1 MMNTHPLRKLAA
13 AAAVLSLPTLVLAQA
28 ATPPAP
34 TVDSGITSWM
44 LVSTTL
50 VLLMVPGLALFYG
63 GLVRTKNVLGT
74 MMHSFIAMAIVG
86 VIWAVAGYSLA
97 FGPNVL
103 GGFVGWNK
111 NLLFLSGI
119 DQTIMS
125 SNVPEYVFAMFQG
138 KFAIITPALI
148 AGAVAERISFR
159 GWAIFI
165 TLWVLFVY
173 APLCHWVWAADGYFF
188 NMGAIDFAGGTVVH
202 ISSGVSGLVL
212 AMFVGPRLGHPK
224 LSTSPNNLTMVLLGA
239 GLLWVGWFGF
249 NAGSAVASNL
259 DTARALT
266 VTQVAAATGAL
277 TWVLI
282 EAFAHGKPT
291 SLGLASGILA
301 GLVAITPAAG
311 VVGVKGAIALGV
323 IAAVG
328 CYFVITLKGKF
339 GYDDTLDAFG
349 VHGAGGIIGAI
360 ALTFFIRDSWAK
372 PEGWTFMGQLK
383 TQLFA
388 VGATV
393 AFAVAMTL
401 IIGFIVQ
408 KTVGLRL
415 SEQSERAGMDHDLH
429 GERGYGLNNL
439 N

>member
-1 MMNTHPLRKLAA
+1 MIKHTPVRALGLLAA
-13 AAAVLSLPTLVLAQA
+13 LAALPVAGFAQTPGA
-28 ATPPAP
+28 APV
-34 TVDSGITSWM
+34 VDSGITSWM

-74 MMHSFIAMAIVG
+74 MMHSFIAMAVVG
-86 VIWAVAGYSLA
+86 VVWAVAGYSLS

-103 GGFVGWNK
+103 GGLVGWNPDF
-111 NLLFLSGI
+111 LFLTGI
-119 DQTIMS
+119 DQSIMPAGI
-125 SNVPEYVFAMFQG
+125 PEYVFAMFQG

-159 GWAIFI
+159 GWIAFI
-165 TLWVLFVY
+165 TLWVLLVY
-173 APLCHWVWAADGYFF
+173 APLCHWVWAGDGYFF
-188 NMGAIDFAGGTVVH
+188 KMGAIDFAGGTVVH
-202 ISSGVSGLVL
+202 ISSGISGLVL
-212 AMFVGPRLGHPK
+212 ALFLGPRLGHPK

-282 EAFAHGKPT
+282 EAIAHGKPT

-323 IAAVG
+323 IAALG
-328 CYFVITLKGKF
+328 CYFVITLKGRL

-372 PEGWTFMGQLK
+372 PEGWTLGGQLLV
-383 TQLFA
+383 QLKA

-393 AFAVAMTL
+393 VFASVMTL
-401 IIGFIVQ
+401 LIGFLVQ
-408 KTVGLRL
+408 KTIGLRL
-415 SEQSERAGMDHDLH
+415 CERSERSGMDHELH

>member
-1 MMNTHPLRKLAA
+1 MMKHTPSRVLAA
-13 AAAVLSLPTLVLAQA
+13 LALALVPALGFAQTPAAAT
-28 ATPPAP
+28 P
-34 TVDSGITSWM
+34 TVDSGITAWM
-44 LVSTTL
+44 LMSTTL

-74 MMHSFIAMAIVG
+74 MMHSFIAMAVVG
-86 VIWAVAGYSLA
+86 VIWAVCGYSMA
-97 FGPNVL
+97 FGPNAL

-111 NLLFLSGI
+111 DLLFLSGI

-125 SNVPEYVFAMFQG
+125 YNVPEYVFAMFQG

-148 AGAVAERISFR
+148 AGAVAERISFK
-159 GWAIFI
+159 GWVAFI
-165 TLWVLFVY
+165 TLWVLLVY
-173 APLCHWVWAADGYFF
+173 APLCHWVWASDGYFF
-188 NMGAIDFAGGTVVH
+188 KMGAIDFAGGTVVH

-212 AMFVGPRLGHPK
+212 ALFIGPRIGHPK

-277 TWVLI
+277 TWIII

-323 IAAVG
+323 IASLG

-372 PEGWTFMGQLK
+372 PEGYSVMNQLIIQLK
-383 TQLFA
+383 A

-393 AFAVAMTL
+393 AFAVVMTL

-415 SEQSERAGMDHDLH
+415 CEKSERAGMDHDLH

>member
-1 MMNTHPLRKLAA
+1 MNTLTRIRGWLALAA
-13 AAAVLSLPTLVLAQA
+13 LCCSPALLRAET
-28 ATPPAP
+28 ATPPPPA
-34 TVDSGITSWM
+34 VDSGITAWM

-63 GLVRTKNVLGT
+63 GLVRAKNVLGT
-74 MMHSFIAMAIVG
+74 MMHSFVAMAVVG
-86 VIWAVAGYSLA
+86 VLWAVCGYSMA

-103 GGFVGWNK
+103 GGYMGWNSD
-111 NLLFLSGI
+111 LLFLKGI

-125 SNVPEYVFAMFQG
+125 YGVPEYVFAMFQG

-148 AGAVAERISFR
+148 AGAVAERISFK
-159 GWAIFI
+159 GWIAFI
-165 TLWVLFVY
+165 TLWVLLVY
-173 APLCHWVWAADGYFF
+173 APLCHWVWAGDGYFF
-188 NMGAIDFAGGTVVH
+188 KMGAIDFAGGTVVH
-202 ISSGVSGLVL
+202 ISSGISGLVL
-212 AMFVGPRLGHPK
+212 AFVIGPRLGHPR
-224 LSTSPNNLTMVLLGA
+224 LSTSPNNLTMVLLGV

-266 VTQVAAATGAL
+266 VTQVAAAAGAL
-277 TWVLI
+277 AWVLI
-282 EAFAHGKPT
+282 EAVIHGKPT

-328 CYFVITLKGKF
+328 CYLVISLKGKL

-349 VHGAGGIIGAI
+349 VHGAGGIIGAV
-360 ALTFFIRDSWAK
+360 ALTFFIRDSWAR
-372 PEGWTFMGQLK
+372 PEGWTLPGQLLI
-383 TQLFA
+383 QLKA
-388 VGATV
+388 VGATIL
-393 AFAVAMTL
+393 FAGGMTAL
-401 IIGFIVQ
+401 IGFLVH
-408 KTVGLRL
+408 KTIGLRL
-415 SEQSERAGMDHDLH
+415 SEASERSGLDHELH
-429 GERGYGLNNL
+429 GERGYGLTNL